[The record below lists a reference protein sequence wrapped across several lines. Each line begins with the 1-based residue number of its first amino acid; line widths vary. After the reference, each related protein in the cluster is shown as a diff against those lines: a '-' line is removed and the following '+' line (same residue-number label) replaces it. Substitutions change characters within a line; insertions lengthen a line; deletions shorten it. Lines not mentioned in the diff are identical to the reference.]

1 MLNLLFIFQIG
12 VRLLSD
18 SFQTDGLEKIIKTSD
33 FRLVQIG
40 SDWFR
45 LVQIGYSDF
54 RLKFQISDW
63 LQIGFRFASD
73 SFQTAFRKNRKTLDF
88 KLVNIVFKMSRC
100 GYL

>member
-45 LVQIGYSDF
+45 LVQIGFRMSRIFVELF
-54 RLKFQISDW
+54 RL
-63 LQIGFRFASD
+63 
-73 SFQTAFRKNRKTLDF
+73 RKCPENADQFSIIFL
-88 KLVNIVFKMSRC
+88 NILNIFE
-100 GYL
+100 